1 MNDHSPSGRPAASS
15 PGKGLLERASELFD
29 FRGAIGGGAAP
40 PLDIPA
46 QIIPPPPPPAAEMPP
61 VLAETHRARD
71 WTGPMQPLDRA
82 AMAERGLLLPGA
94 AMSGL
99 GEEFR
104 IIKRELMAR
113 MHGGEGSQK
122 RERGA
127 VIQVTS
133 AHSGEG
139 KTFCALNL
147 ALSLAAEAGVEVLLV
162 DADFANPELPTMLGL
177 RSEAGLMDVLADPAL
192 AIEDFVIRTDIPR
205 LALLPAGQASPHDAE
220 YLGSGQMDALIA
232 ALVSARP
239 ERILIFDSPPLLAA
253 SAASILAAHVD
264 QTLLV
269 VRADRTTEAALRD
282 AAGLLGGSAR
292 VSLLLNGVTFSASGR
307 RFGAYP
313 GAEV

>member
-15 PGKGLLERASELFD
+15 SAKGLLERASELFD

-46 QIIPPPPPPAAEMPP
+46 QIIPQPPSVVETP
-61 VLAETHRARD
+61 VVPVETPRARD
-71 WTGPMQPLDRA
+71 WTGPMHPLDRA
-82 AMAERGLLLPGA
+82 LMAERGLLLPGA

-113 MHGGEGSQK
+113 VRDSERRQN

-139 KTFCALNL
+139 KTFCAVNL
-147 ALSLAAEAGVEVLLV
+147 ALSLAADAGVEVLLV
-162 DADFANPELPTMLGL
+162 DADFSNPELPRMLGL
-177 RSEAGLMDVLADPAL
+177 RAEAGLMDALSDPAL
-192 AIEDFVIRTDIPR
+192 AVEDFVIRTDIPR
-205 LALLPAGQASPHDAE
+205 LAVLPAGQASPHDAE
-220 YLGSGQMDALIA
+220 YLGSGQMETLIA

-264 QTLLV
+264 QALLV
-269 VRADRTTEAALRD
+269 VRADGTTEAALRD
-282 AAGLLGGSAR
+282 AAALLGGSAN

-307 RFGAYP
+307 RFGAYH
-313 GAEV
+313 GAEG

>member
-1 MNDHSPSGRPAASS
+1 MNDHSPSGRPTAAS
-15 PGKGLLERASELFD
+15 PAKGLLERAAELFD

-46 QIIPPPPPPAAEMPP
+46 QIIPPPPSAVDIPAASI
-61 VLAETHRARD
+61 ETLRARD
-71 WTGPMQPLDRA
+71 WNGPMQPLDRA
-82 AMAERGLLLPGA
+82 VMAERGLLLPGA

-104 IIKRELMAR
+104 IIRRELMAR
-113 MHGGEGSQK
+113 MRD
-122 RERGA
+122 RERQQNTDRGA

-139 KTFCALNL
+139 KTFCAVNL

-162 DADFANPELPTMLGL
+162 DADFANPELPAMLGL
-177 RSEAGLMDVLADPAL
+177 RSEAGLMDLLADPAL
-192 AIEDFVIRTDIPR
+192 AVEDFVIRTDVPR
-205 LALLPAGQASPHDAE
+205 LAVLPAGQASPHDAE
-220 YLGSGQMDALIA
+220 YLGSSQMDALIA
-232 ALVSARP
+232 ALVAARP

-269 VRADRTTEAALRD
+269 VRADTTTEAALRD
-282 AAGLLGGSAR
+282 AAGLLGSAAR

-313 GAEV
+313 GAEG